1 MKKRTLMYLVIA
13 MSTAIASCKKD
24 EDDPKTP
31 PATPNEEEVI
41 TTCILQF
48 TDPSGVQPAVSATFR
63 DPDGDGGNVP
73 TQFDT
78 IRLHPS
84 TSYEAS
90 IILLNETVTPADS
103 ISNEVLEEGNE
114 HLFCFDIMDANLNIT
129 RADSDGVYEIGLES
143 IWVVGANSNGHVTVT
158 LKHQPD
164 GIKDGTCAPGDTDIE
179 IEFPI
184 KIQ

>member
-1 MKKRTLMYLVIA
+1 
-13 MSTAIASCKKD
+13 
-24 EDDPKTP
+24 
-31 PATPNEEEVI
+31 
-41 TTCILQF
+41 
-48 TDPSGVQPAVSATFR
+48 
-63 DPDGDGGNVP
+63 
-73 TQFDT
+73 
-78 IRLHPS
+78 
-84 TSYEAS
+84 
-90 IILLNETVTPADS
+90 VTPADS